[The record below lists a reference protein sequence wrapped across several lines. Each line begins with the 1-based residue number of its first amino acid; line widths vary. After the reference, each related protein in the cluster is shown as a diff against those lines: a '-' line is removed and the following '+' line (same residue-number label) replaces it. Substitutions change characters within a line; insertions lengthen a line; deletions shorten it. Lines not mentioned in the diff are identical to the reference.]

1 VFCGGLARRFP
12 AGDGSRFFNVLERRM
27 LSYGYICL
35 VFRQTLKRTQDLL
48 GDCFMAAPL
57 LLTIGTAIVFYIIIG
72 YPLLLAFFFRRSAPP
87 VRKDMGF
94 RTTVSVLL
102 AVHNGERFI
111 RKKLECLL
119 ALNYPAELME
129 ILVVSDGST
138 DTTEA
143 IVESS
148 ADRRVRLLRAPRSGK
163 PAALNLALR
172 HASGEILFYTDVR
185 QLFPPDSLA
194 HLVANFADPTVGAAT
209 GEPRFLDPDC
219 SGAQADMEIY
229 WRYELWVRQRH
240 AEIDSACNTTGWI
253 YALRR
258 SLARAIPDD
267 TLTDD
272 AVIPLGAFLRG
283 YRVIVEPKAIAFD
296 YPNIEGG
303 EFRRKLRTLGGLW
316 QVHVRLPELFT
327 RANRMR
333 FHFFS
338 HKSSRLVLPWGIL
351 LILAGTA
358 ALRSSPVR
366 SFLLSDE
373 LLFLAFA
380 LGDYLVPNG
389 SPLKRISSPARSFLA
404 MNVASLLSVV
414 VFVVPPRRLWPP
426 TRVILGDKTTE

>member
-1 VFCGGLARRFP
+1 
-12 AGDGSRFFNVLERRM
+12 
-27 LSYGYICL
+27 
-35 VFRQTLKRTQDLL
+35 
-48 GDCFMAAPL
+48 MAAPL
-57 LLTIGTAIVFYIIIG
+57 LLAVGTAIVFYILIG
-72 YPLLLAFFFRRSAPP
+72 YPLLLAYSFRRSAPP

-102 AVHNGERFI
+102 AVHNGEQFI

-119 ALNYPAELME
+119 ALNYPAELMD

-138 DTTEA
+138 DATDG
-143 IVESS
+143 IVESFR
-148 ADRRVRLLRAPRSGK
+148 DRRVRLLQAPWGGK

-185 QLFPPDSLA
+185 QLFHPDSLA
-194 HLVANFADPTVGAAT
+194 HLVANFADPTVGVVT

-219 SGAQADMEIY
+219 TGAQADMELY
-229 WRYELWVRQRH
+229 WRYDLWVRRRH
-240 AEIDSACNTTGWI
+240 ARIDSACNTTGWI

-258 SLARAIPDD
+258 SLAKAIPDD

-272 AVIPLGAFLRG
+272 AVIPLEALFRG
-283 YRVIVEPKAIAFD
+283 YRVIVEPKAVAFD
-296 YPNIEGG
+296 YPNIKGG

-316 QVHVRLPELFT
+316 QVHVRLPRLFT

-358 ALRSSPVR
+358 ALDSSQVR

-373 LLFLAFA
+373 LLLLVLA
-380 LGDYLVPNG
+380 LGDYLVPKR

-404 MNVASLLSVV
+404 MNAASLLSII

-426 TRVILGDKTTE
+426 TQVILGGQDH